1 MFDEPFAHGDSF
13 LHRLDPRVRVAAAV
27 LGAICLAVLR
37 RPESAAAGLG
47 LSLLLLALSRPPWL
61 AAGRRLAV
69 VNVFILFMWLTVP
82 TVTPGEALW
91 TLGPFVFSRSGVALM
106 LLVTL
111 KCNALAVLLMA
122 LVASMSAAVLG
133 VALERL
139 HFPAKLS
146 FLLLFA
152 WRYIHVAAGQWRTL
166 KTAAVLRGFAPR
178 ADMHTYRTLG
188 YMLGMTFVRGFEHA
202 SKVYE
207 AMLLRGFSG
216 KFQTLAFFRAS
227 RADAVFAAAFAVAL
241 AVIMAWD
248 AGAGDVLWLE

>member
-1 MFDEPFAHGDSF
+1 MFDEPFAHGESF
-13 LHRLDPRVRVAAAV
+13 MHRVDPRVRVAVAV

-37 RPESAAAGLG
+37 RPETAAAGLG

-61 AAGRRLAV
+61 AVGKRLAV
-69 VNVFILFMWLTVP
+69 VNAFILFMWLTVP
-82 TVTPGEALW
+82 TVMPGEALW
-91 TLGPFVFSRSGVALM
+91 ALGPLAFSRSGVALM

-139 HFPAKLS
+139 RFPAKLS

-152 WRYIHVAAGQWRTL
+152 WRYIHVAAAEWRTL

-188 YMLGMTFVRGFEHA
+188 YMLGMTFVRGFDHA

-207 AMLLRGFSG
+207 AMLLRGFAG
-216 KFQTLAFFRAS
+216 QFQTLAVFKAS
-227 RADAVFAAAFAVAL
+227 RLDAIFAAAFVPAL
-241 AVIMAWD
+241 
-248 AGAGDVLWLE
+248 GAMLVSDIWPEVFCG